1 MASLESRK
9 TTLNLLLRSMFYKI
23 LRILDDKAGML
34 MGKVGSDLDRII
46 IVLLI
51 FFHLI
56 CLNLSQNFLIH
67 S

>member
-34 MGKVGSDLDRII
+34 IGKVVSGPDRII

-51 FFHLI
+51 FFI
-56 CLNLSQNFLIH
+56 RSI
-67 S
+67 